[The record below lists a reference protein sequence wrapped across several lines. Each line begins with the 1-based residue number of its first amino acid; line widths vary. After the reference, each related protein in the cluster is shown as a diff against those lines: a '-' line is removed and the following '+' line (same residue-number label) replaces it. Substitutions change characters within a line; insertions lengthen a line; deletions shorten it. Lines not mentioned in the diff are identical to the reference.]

1 MNTLQ
6 DLIRCQS
13 ATSTEL
19 VQLLDSFRS
28 ADQPQIRL
36 DHFKRKAISVLGDI
50 EPYREGRTYRFPRRE
65 ACLLVMSY
73 SYDLQAAIYDLLA
86 AKRR

>member
-6 DLIRCQS
+6 DLIRCKS
-13 ATSTEL
+13 ASSTEL

-28 ADQPQIRL
+28 ADQPKILL
-36 DHFKRKAISVLGDI
+36 DHFKRKAINVLGDI
-50 EPYREGRTYRFPRRE
+50 EQYRDGRSYRFPRRE

-73 SYDLQAAIYDLLA
+73 GHEMQAALFDLLA
-86 AKRR
+86 EKRR